1 MPRHSPHTP
10 DRVRVS
16 RRHWCGLGLA
26 ASLGWACPT
35 AVQAQSRKMLR
46 IGVTKI
52 VSHAALDADEKGFEM
67 GLANAGFKEGVNVT
81 YLRRNAE
88 GDMVRAEAIA
98 RELVQ
103 ANVDLI
109 HTIATPTSQAVMRTG
124 SRIPMV
130 FSSVT
135 DPVRAGLVPP
145 GSAPGQKTG
154 THVTGLSDLWPVQL
168 QMETYAK
175 AVPHAKVWGTIYNPQ
190 ESNSLTHVQAMR
202 EAAARLGLTLIE
214 ATVGH
219 SAEVGRVATR
229 LANQVQAFTITSD
242 NTTVAALE
250 AIARVCDERKT
261 ALFAG
266 DIDSVA
272 RGAVMAYGLDY
283 FLVGYSAGRKAAL
296 VLKGI
301 PPGDVP
307 WGPVEKFSLVIN
319 LRAARAQ
326 GVTLAPELLA
336 KADKIIE

>member
-1 MPRHSPHTP
+1 MPRYSPHTP
-10 DRVRVS
+10 ARVLLS
-16 RRHWCGLGLA
+16 RRRWCELGLA
-26 ASLGWACPT
+26 TGLGWAGLPT
-35 AVQAQSRKMLR
+35 VQAQSHNMLR

-52 VSHAALDADEKGFEM
+52 VSHAALDADERGFEA
-67 GLANAGFKEGVNVT
+67 GLASAGFKEGVNVT

-88 GDMVRAEAIA
+88 GDMARAEAMA

-103 ANVDLI
+103 AKVDLI

-154 THVTGLSDLWPVQL
+154 THVTGLSDPWPVQL

-190 ESNSLTHVQAMR
+190 ETNSLTHVQAMQQ
-202 EAAARLGLTLIE
+202 AARRLGLTLVE
-214 ATVGH
+214 ATVNH
-219 SAEVGRVATR
+219 STDVEQAATR
-229 LANQVQAFTITSD
+229 LAQQVQAFTITSD

-250 AIARVCDERKT
+250 AIARVCDERKI

-301 PPGDVP
+301 APGEVP

-326 GVTLAPELLA
+326 GVSLTPDLLA
-336 KADKIIE
+336 KADKLIE